1 MRDVRTAQLENL
13 APHLCN
19 GDVKLRKCLEYDISK
34 NRSTF
39 GVWYIKPENWS
50 KTGRLN
56 SERESVSINE
66 EIFDEVSSLPST
78 KGFISYCKEKSNR
91 EPKFLVKNR
100 RKR

>member
-1 MRDVRTAQLENL
+1 MRDARAAQLDDL

-50 KTGRLN
+50 TIGSSI
-56 SERESVSINE
+56 SEKEAVSVNE
-66 EIFDEVSSLPST
+66 EIFNEVSSLPST

>member
-39 GVWYIKPENWS
+39 GVWYIKPEHWS
-50 KTGRLN
+50 KIGSSI
-56 SERESVSINE
+56 SEKEAVSINE
-66 EIFDEVSSLPST
+66 EIFDEVSSLPSS